1 MMKTLSDEQ
10 LENDLS
16 IFSTMKETAS
26 PDFFYTRLQAR
37 MGKKASLANAA
48 FSFKPVLVICI
59 LTLFLIINTLLIGK
73 NTNVA
78 KANSNNNI
86 EVLAA
91 SYDQNI

>member
-1 MMKTLSDEQ
+1 MMKNISDEQ
-10 LENDLS
+10 LENQLD
-16 IFSTMKETAS
+16 IFSSMKEVGA
-26 PDFFYTRLQAR
+26 PDFFYTRLHAR
-37 MGKKASLANAA
+37 MEKEVSLANAT

-59 LTLFLIINTLLIGK
+59 LTFFLIINTLLIGK

-91 SYDQNI
+91 SYDQTI

>member
-1 MMKTLSDEQ
+1 MIERQYQLSG
-10 LENDLS
+10 
-16 IFSTMKETAS
+16 
-26 PDFFYTRLQAR
+26 Y
-37 MGKKASLANAA
+37 
-48 FSFKPVLVICI
+48 PVFDVIEVSAEPCF
-59 LTLFLIINTLLIGK
+59 LTKSRFLLKIHLDFLIINTLLIGK

>member
-1 MMKTLSDEQ
+1 MKHLSDEQ
-10 LENDLS
+10 LENELS
-16 IFSTMKETAS
+16 IFSTMKEVGS
-26 PDFFYTRLQAR
+26 PDFFYTRLHAR
-37 MGKKASLANAA
+37 LEKEASLANAP

-59 LTLFLIINTLLIGK
+59 LTFFLIINTLLIGK